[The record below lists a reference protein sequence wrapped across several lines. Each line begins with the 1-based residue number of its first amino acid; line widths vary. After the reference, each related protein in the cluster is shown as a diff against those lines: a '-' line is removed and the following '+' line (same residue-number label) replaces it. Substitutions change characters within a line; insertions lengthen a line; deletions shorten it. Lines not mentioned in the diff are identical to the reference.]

1 VENRK
6 KLKSKKMDML
16 RSIAKQFGESVLSAL
31 KKKRK
36 AIVGR
41 NEGYAK
47 REGFKPGMK
56 EWCDGILIIISINV
70 SSITTV

>member
-1 VENRK
+1 
-6 KLKSKKMDML
+6 ML
-16 RSIAKQFGESVLSAL
+16 RSIAKQSGESVLSAL

-47 REGFKPGMK
+47 KGRF
-56 EWCDGILIIISINV
+56 
-70 SSITTV
+70 

>member
-6 KLKSKKMDML
+6 KLKSKKIMDML
-16 RSIAKQFGESVLSAL
+16 RSIAKQSGESVLSAL

-56 EWCDGILIIISINV
+56 EWCDGIL
-70 SSITTV
+70 